1 MSESKAKPKR
11 SRSTGK
17 ASAPDAAGQQWGEW
31 LKEIEGLS
39 YQEASTALELALS
52 QLQSTD
58 LEVEQMAGLYRRA
71 QAYADRCEGLLDLV
85 EQEVVEWEAK
95 NS

>member
-1 MSESKAKPKR
+1 M
-11 SRSTGK
+11 
-17 ASAPDAAGQQWGEW
+17 Q
-31 LKEIEGLS
+31 GLS

-52 QLQSTD
+52 QLQSSE

-71 QAYADRCEGLLDLV
+71 QAYADRCEVLLELV

-95 NS
+95 SS

>member
-1 MSESKAKPKR
+1 MTERKAKPEAKR
-11 SRSTGK
+11 SRAAAKGSDQ
-17 ASAPDAAGQQWGEW
+17 PDAWR
-31 LKEIEGLS
+31 KEVQGLS

-52 QLQSTD
+52 QLQSSE

-71 QAYADRCEGLLDLV
+71 QAYADRCEVLLELV

-95 NS
+95 SS

>member
-1 MSESKAKPKR
+1 MTERKAKPEAKR
-11 SRSTGK
+11 SRAAAKRSDQ
-17 ASAPDAAGQQWGEW
+17 PDAWR
-31 LKEIEGLS
+31 KEVQGLS

-52 QLQSTD
+52 QLQSSE

-71 QAYADRCEGLLDLV
+71 QAYADRCEVLLELV

-95 NS
+95 RS

>member
-1 MSESKAKPKR
+1 MQ
-11 SRSTGK
+11 GF
-17 ASAPDAAGQQWGEW
+17 
-31 LKEIEGLS
+31 S

-71 QAYADRCEGLLDLV
+71 QAYADRCEVLLELV

-95 NS
+95 SS

>member
-1 MSESKAKPKR
+1 MSERKTKGEPKR
-11 SRSTGK
+11 SR
-17 ASAPDAAGQQWGEW
+17 AAANRPEAQDEW
-31 LKEIEGLS
+31 LKDVQGLS
-39 YQEASTALELALS
+39 YQEASTALELALR

-71 QAYADRCEGLLDLV
+71 QAYADRCEALLELV

-95 NS
+95 SS

>member
-1 MSESKAKPKR
+1 MTERKAKAETKR
-11 SRSTGK
+11 SRAAANRSDQ
-17 ASAPDAAGQQWGEW
+17 PDAW
-31 LKEIEGLS
+31 LKEVQGLS

-52 QLQSTD
+52 QLQSSE

-71 QAYADRCEGLLDLV
+71 QAYADRCEVLLELV

-95 NS
+95 RS

>member
-1 MSESKAKPKR
+1 MTERKAKPEAKR
-11 SRSTGK
+11 SR
-17 ASAPDAAGQQWGEW
+17 AAANRPEQQDEW
-31 LKEIEGLS
+31 QKEVQGFS

-71 QAYADRCEGLLDLV
+71 QAYADRCEVLLELV

-95 NS
+95 SS